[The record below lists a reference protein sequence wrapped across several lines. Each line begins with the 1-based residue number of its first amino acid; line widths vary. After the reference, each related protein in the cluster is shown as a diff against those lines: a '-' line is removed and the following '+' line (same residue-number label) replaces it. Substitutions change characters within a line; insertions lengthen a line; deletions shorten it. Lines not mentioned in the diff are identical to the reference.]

1 MKSFLEFI
9 TEAKA
14 KIPTIEVVE
23 PRVPT
28 RNDFR
33 IAEHVQYTEEEL
45 REHYIA
51 GELFKEGALIEQF
64 STGKVGTVMR
74 RGTNYLICL
83 TDEGDIFKPWI
94 SDVAEIEE

>member
-9 TEAKA
+9 TEAKT
-14 KIPTIEVVE
+14 KIPVVEYTEDVLEVVC
-23 PRVPT
+23 
-28 RNDFR
+28 
-33 IAEHVQYTEEEL
+33 TEEQL

-51 GELFKEGALIEQF
+51 GEIFTEGALIEQL

-83 TDEGDIFKPWI
+83 TDEGEMFKPWI
-94 SDVAEIEE
+94 TDSKEIE